1 MPNVP
6 SRVGNRKQLL
16 KWLIIFLGFTLIAL
30 MNWARFVTSELAESE
45 PGKVQF
51 YFIMETTGA
60 YAVMLLL
67 PLLVKFF
74 NSYPLQRDNLHVRIP
89 LYMLASMLYGA
100 SHTMLMFL
108 SRNLIFWIADLGAY
122 DYGQL
127 GYRFLMEYTHQFF
140 SFWAIWGVV
149 LFVEYVREN
158 QRQKLKTSQLEEQ
171 LTKVRLQALQMQLNP
186 HFLFNTLNMISS
198 TMYDDVK
205 AADKMIASL
214 SDLLRKTLNSANW
227 QEHSLENEL
236 ELLNLYIEIMKVR
249 FRDKLFVKTNIENE
263 TLNALVP
270 GFILQPLVENS
281 IRYSMETLKNTEI
294 EIATHKENGMMKLII
309 KDNGLGIPED
319 SGQMMNHGV
328 GLSNTVERLE
338 KLYGSHHTY
347 QLQNLS
353 SGGFQVV
360 MEIPFRLFTEI

>member
-1 MPNVP
+1 MSNALG
-6 SRVGNRKQLL
+6 RLLDKNQLL

-45 PGKVQF
+45 PAKIQF

-67 PLLVKFF
+67 PALLWFF
-74 NSYPLQRDNLHVRIP
+74 KKYPLQRHNFHIRIP
-89 LYMLASMLYGA
+89 LYMLASTLYGA

-108 SRNLIFWIADLGAY
+108 SRKLIFWLADLGKY
-122 DYGQL
+122 DYGRL
-127 GYRFLMEYTHQFF
+127 DYRFLMEYTHQFF
-140 SFWAIWGVV
+140 SFWAILGVV

-198 TMYDDVK
+198 TMYDDAK

-214 SDLLRKTLNSANW
+214 SDLLRKTLNSTNW
-227 QEHSLENEL
+227 QEHSLKNEL